1 MSHSEIDD
9 CEKSHA
15 SERVNTKFELKSD
28 MQGAKSESRFSDIS
42 FDDNL
47 DP

>member
-9 CEKSHA
+9 CDKSHA
-15 SERVNTKFELKSD
+15 SETVNPRFELKSD
-28 MQGAKSESRFSDIS
+28 FHGVKSESHFSELS